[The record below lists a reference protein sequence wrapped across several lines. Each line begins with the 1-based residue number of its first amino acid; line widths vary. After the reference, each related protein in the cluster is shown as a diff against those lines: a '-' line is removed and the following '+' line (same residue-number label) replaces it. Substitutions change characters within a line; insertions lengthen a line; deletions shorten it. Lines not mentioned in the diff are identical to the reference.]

1 MGDFRLRITSK
12 SVFNRQSLSRSATI
26 SKLRLCFLQYL
37 KPLRQPKANF
47 YFWLFLISNGAGFLA
62 LEWNAAIASPGVSLT
77 KENLMADLSRQSLPH
92 LAPDL
97 PLTSGEKTVLSSVSK
112 SAADLQMPGLGVKLD
127 GVLTVE
133 SLALDYLQLN
143 NLSDSDSS
151 VAQTE
156 TQPKP
161 ENVETDPDL
170 GRLRLRLQRVP
181 PRERQPVLYFVPT
194 LHFGRSNNLFSS
206 IDPVTDSLFSPGLL
220 FWSTPKIGANTWL
233 SLSLDG
239 NLVRYFKE
247 SQYDYNLVRFKAGV
261 RQQLNSR
268 MTGEVGWYNQQLFR
282 TNGDR
287 FLKEDFFYLW
297 LSRRDFLNPKL
308 ELYSYYNVA
317 LDLADPDNFSRFTHF
332 FTVSLGYY
340 IRPTFQVA
348 VEYQFFLS
356 DYTKV
361 QRLDYFSRFF
371 GRVTYSLN
379 RQNNLVF
386 RFGFS
391 TGDSSEYYL
400 NYNDWLFNLTYSINF
415 PIY

>member
-1 MGDFRLRITSK
+1 MSSGVACLTWELNAAVASPGTALEKEHLMADFSG
-12 SVFNRQSLSRSATI
+12 QSLS
-26 SKLRLCFLQYL
+26 
-37 KPLRQPKANF
+37 
-47 YFWLFLISNGAGFLA
+47 
-62 LEWNAAIASPGVSLT
+62 
-77 KENLMADLSRQSLPH
+77 H
-92 LAPDL
+92 LAP
-97 PLTSGEKTVLSSVSK
+97 GEEAVFSSVSK
-112 SAADLQMPGLGVKLD
+112 SAADLQTPGLGVKLD
-127 GVLTVE
+127 GVIIGEGLT
-133 SLALDYLQLN
+133 LDDVQPKDV
-143 NLSDSDSS
+143 SDSSSS

-156 TQPKP
+156 TELEQ
-161 ENVETDPDL
+161 EDVEVDPDL
-170 GRLRLRLQRVP
+170 GRLRLRLRKVP
-181 PRERQPVLYFVPT
+181 PTERQPVLYFVPT
-194 LHFGRSNNLFSS
+194 LNFSRSNNLFYN
-206 IDPVTDSLFSPGLL
+206 IDPVTDSMFSPGLL
-220 FWSTPKIGANTWL
+220 FWSTPKIGARTWL

-239 NLVRYFKE
+239 NLTRYFKE

-317 LDLADPDNFSRFTHF
+317 LDLADPDNLSRFTHF
-332 FTVSLGYY
+332 LTVSLGYY
-340 IRPTFQVA
+340 IRPSFQVG

-361 QRLDYFSRFF
+361 KRLDYFNRFL
-371 GRVTYSLN
+371 GRITYSLN
-379 RQNNLVF
+379 RQNQLVF

-391 TGDSSEYYL
+391 TGNSSESYL
-400 NYNDWLFNLTYSINF
+400 NYNDFLFSLTYSINF